1 MAAVYEIPRSRR
13 RSRIATA
20 ARRFI
25 GGLDGLHHCV
35 VCGSTCISPIE
46 WEPDGADHWRM
57 QLRCAECDVWRDVRV
72 TNAEAKA
79 FDLVLNQQIAAIE
92 RVLLQIDRERMREEA
107 DAFVVALQRDLI
119 VPADFAQG

>member
-1 MAAVYEIPRSRR
+1 MPAMYDIPRLGR
-13 RSRIATA
+13 RSRIAAA
-20 ARRFI
+20 ARRFT

-35 VCGSTCISPIE
+35 VCGSTCISPIK

-57 QLRCAECDVWRDVRV
+57 QLHCAECDMWRDVRV

-79 FDLVLNQQIAAIE
+79 FDRVLDQQISAIE

-107 DAFVVALQRDLI
+107 GAFVVALERDLI
-119 VPADFAQG
+119 VPADFTRR